1 MGKWNNYVI
10 WIEKTM
16 SYIGKGQAGN
26 PVLIASDIN
35 INGASSVSFDDVF
48 TSDFNWYEVYLYELQ
63 SDSTTGDTYLRMNLR
78 AGGSD
83 LTSSNYDAAWQRHSF
98 NTSSSVFDNGAYT
111 TTLELAP
118 PSRLDSDGG
127 SSATAIM
134 RIDPNTPNVVF
145 FYMDYLHIDSG
156 DSNNDWGGRGAIGY
170 DNSGTAIDGFKIY
183 LTTSSTPNEDFNG
196 GAIYIFGYK

>member
-1 MGKWNNYVI
+1 
-10 WIEKTM
+10 M

-35 INGASSVSFDDVF
+35 ISGASSVSFDDVF
-48 TSDFNWYEVYLYELQ
+48 TSDFNWYEIYMYELQ

-83 LTSSNYDAAWQRHSF
+83 LTAQDYDQAWQRHSF
-98 NTSSSVFDNGAYT
+98 NTSSSQFHNYAST
-111 TTLELAP
+111 TTLQLAP
-118 PSRLDSDGG
+118 PSRLDDDIG
-127 SSATAIM
+127 SSCTAIM

-145 FYMDYLHIDSG
+145 FYIDYLMIDAG
-156 DSNNDWGGRGAIGY
+156 GGNNDWGGRGAIGY
-170 DNSGTAIDGFKIY
+170 DNSGNAVDGFKIY